1 MEMTDQTSQ
10 QLRNWFNN
18 RSVNKRKAPIKIQ
31 PLISTSR
38 SQQPVEIYSQQ
49 FYKEKIQHLV
59 KAEVSEKNIPKHE
72 QLGVVKAFTRAAFEA
87 ESEDVRNEIFA
98 QASILKAE
106 NAARK
111 AHALK
116 SEVDA
121 SPEGY
126 AM

>member
-1 MEMTDQTSQ
+1 
-10 QLRNWFNN
+10 
-18 RSVNKRKAPIKIQ
+18 
-31 PLISTSR
+31 
-38 SQQPVEIYSQQ
+38 
-49 FYKEKIQHLV
+49 
-59 KAEVSEKNIPKHE
+59 VSEKNIPKHE
-72 QLGVVKAFTRAAFEA
+72 QLGVVKAFTRAMFEA
-87 ESEDVRNEIFA
+87 ESEDVHNEIFA

-111 AHALK
+111 AHTLK